1 MAGGSSRCRALYSI
15 NWLGLGRRA
24 YRRDHGRR
32 NPARHPRIEGA
43 FARGQGR
50 WSRALLSLSSR
61 GGRSGRRRAGPG
73 PDAGGDRAGNEVDGL
88 PRSASCHG
96 KICGSDNCFAF
107 QALPDFGPWHCRDA
121 QDRRP
126 LAMMLKGPTMQS
138 VVITGASTG
147 IGWATAKLLLDRG
160 FRVFGSVRKE
170 ADADRLKRE
179 FRANFT
185 PLLFDVT
192 DEAAVL
198 AAARQVRAALNGET
212 LFGLVNN
219 AGIAVAGPV
228 LELAAD
234 EFRRQMEVNV
244 IGPIISTQAFGPL
257 LGSDPSLKG
266 PKGRIVMISS
276 VAGKNGNP
284 LMSAYAA
291 SKHAIEGLSESLR
304 RELMLFGI
312 DVIVI
317 APGAVKTPIW
327 SKAEEVDISA
337 YKNSPFFPA
346 LERIRKF
353 MLKLGETGLPA
364 EKIAE
369 RIADA
374 LTSASPKVC
383 YQITPDP
390 MRHLIT
396 AVLPKR
402 MADKIIAHRLGLMPP
417 A

>member
-1 MAGGSSRCRALYSI
+1 
-15 NWLGLGRRA
+15 
-24 YRRDHGRR
+24 
-32 NPARHPRIEGA
+32 
-43 FARGQGR
+43 
-50 WSRALLSLSSR
+50 
-61 GGRSGRRRAGPG
+61 
-73 PDAGGDRAGNEVDGL
+73 
-88 PRSASCHG
+88 
-96 KICGSDNCFAF
+96 
-107 QALPDFGPWHCRDA
+107 
-121 QDRRP
+121 
-126 LAMMLKGPTMQS
+126 MQS

-160 FRVFGSVRKE
+160 FRVFGSVRKQ
-170 ADADRLKRE
+170 ADADRLKSE
-179 FRANFT
+179 FGANFT

-198 AAARQVRAALNGET
+198 AAAREVRAALGGEA

-234 EFRRQMEVNV
+234 EFRRQMDVNV
-244 IGPIISTQAFGPL
+244 VGPIIATQAFGPL

-266 PKGRIVMISS
+266 PRGRIVMISS

-284 LMSAYAA
+284 LMSAYSA

-304 RELMLFGI
+304 REMMLFGI

-353 MLKLGETGLPA
+353 MLHLGEIGLPP

-369 RIADA
+369 RIADV
-374 LTSASPKVC
+374 LTSAHPKVR

-390 MRHLIT
+390 MRHLMT

-402 MADKIIAHRLGLMPP
+402 MVDKIIAKRLGLMPP